1 MPTKTNSLTVSFEER
16 CAALAAA
23 KLSKASLL
31 PLGAE
36 RAQLE
41 REAWELQNATAL
53 NDMLGVSGG
62 RPSA

>member
-1 MPTKTNSLTVSFEER
+1 MEER
-16 CAALAAA
+16 CAALAVA
-23 KLSKASLL
+23 KLSKAALL

-53 NDMLGVSGG
+53 NDMFGISGG